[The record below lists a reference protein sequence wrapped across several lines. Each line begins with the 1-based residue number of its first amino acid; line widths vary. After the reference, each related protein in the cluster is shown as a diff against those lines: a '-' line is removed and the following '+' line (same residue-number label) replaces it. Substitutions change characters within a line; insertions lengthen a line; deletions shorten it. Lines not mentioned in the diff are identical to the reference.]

1 MPIPTH
7 QQRIT
12 VVYSRAQARTSGFEA
27 NGMRLRQIEV
37 FHAIYTTGSMTNA
50 AALLN
55 VSQPSISK
63 VLAHAEH
70 QLGYR
75 LFDRVKGKLFPTPE
89 AHQLFAHVKTVYQ
102 DVDRLRHVATNLKKA
117 SAGRIRIAS
126 TPAFGLEV
134 LPRAIASFLQD
145 YPTTVFDIETLHLE
159 EMQDALRESRIDVGL
174 AFNPVESPGIHRQ
187 QLASGR
193 FVVLASEQETF
204 GGKSELTVADLAGL
218 PFISLNSRGPLGQ
231 ALSEYVARHGVDL
244 NVVAWSETYHVAAA
258 LVAKGSGV
266 TIADDITARSSL
278 LANLRRHR
286 LRPALKFK
294 VMALH
299 LDNAPLSV
307 GARRF
312 TKHLGRVLKDFLSD
326 D

>member
-1 MPIPTH
+1 
-7 QQRIT
+7 
-12 VVYSRAQARTSGFEA
+12 
-27 NGMRLRQIEV
+27 MRLRQIEV

-50 AALLN
+50 ARLLN

-89 AHQLFAHVKTVYQ
+89 AHQLFAHVKTVYR
-102 DVDRLRHVATNLKKA
+102 DVDRLRHVAANIRES

-126 TPAFGLEV
+126 TPAFGLEI
-134 LPRAIASFLQD
+134 LPRAIASFRET
-145 YPTTVFDIETLHLE
+145 YPETVFDIETLHLD
-159 EMQDALRESRIDVGL
+159 EMSDALRESRIDIGL
-174 AFNPVESPGIHRQ
+174 AFNPAESPGIEQQ

-193 FVVLASEQETF
+193 FVVLAPEKMTF
-204 GGKSELTVADLAGL
+204 GGKAELTVPDLAGL

-231 ALSEYVARHGVDL
+231 ALSEYIAGHDVNL
-244 NVVAWSETYHVAAA
+244 NVVAWSETYHIAAA

-278 LANLRRHR
+278 TVNLRRHR
-286 LRPALKFK
+286 LRPALRFK
-294 VMALH
+294 VAALH
-299 LDNAPLSV
+299 LDSTPLSI
-307 GARRF
+307 GATRF
-312 TKHLGRVLKDFLSD
+312 TKHLGRVLREFLTD
-326 D
+326 N